1 VTVCAIMQP
10 TYLPLVGYLD
20 LIDRVDIFVFLDN
33 VQFARHSWQQRN
45 QLRGPEGLERIS
57 VPVLKSGR
65 LDLRVDEVQ
74 IQIGTFPND
83 HLALIERRYQKA
95 TQFAALWPGLRSV
108 IAAAEAHRSLSRLNQ
123 EAVRYL
129 CSAFGI
135 ERRME
140 VASVLP
146 VGGRRSDRIAALCK
160 VVGADTYLTP
170 PGAVEY
176 LREDRAVFAAADI
189 TVVVQSYQH
198 PLWTQLY
205 EPFTPFAS
213 SIDLLF
219 NEGSGSL
226 AILRSGRREAVPL
239 ENWPLTTGPQ

>member
-10 TYLPLVGYLD
+10 TYLPWVGYLD
-20 LIDRVDIFVFLDN
+20 LIDRVDVFVFLDN
-33 VQFARHSWQQRN
+33 VQFARRSWQQRN
-45 QLRGPEGLERIS
+45 QLRGPEGLEWIS
-57 VPVLKSGR
+57 IPVLKSG
-65 LDLRVDEVQ
+65 LRDQRIDQAQ
-74 IQIGTFPND
+74 IQIGAFPND

-95 TQFAALWPGLRSV
+95 AQFAAVWPELRSV
-108 IAAAEAHRSLSRLNQ
+108 IAAAGTHRNLSRLNQ
-123 EAVRYL
+123 EVIRYL
-129 CSAFGI
+129 CAAFGI

-140 VASVLP
+140 IASSLA
-146 VGGRRSDRIAALCK
+146 VGGRRSNLLADLCK
-160 VVGADTYLTP
+160 AVGADTYLTP

-176 LREDRAVFAAADI
+176 LREDRAVFAAAGI

-219 NEGSGSL
+219 NEGSRSL
-226 AILRSGRREAVPL
+226 AILRNGRREAVPL
-239 ENWPLTTGPQ
+239 AKWPATTGPQ